1 MCLAFGKAR
10 DQMDFLQQMPEA
22 GQLVLMGSGLL
33 FVGVL
38 FRKLRKALSVLR
50 EPVPSTQQSETQ

>member
-1 MCLAFGKAR
+1 
-10 DQMDFLQQMPEA
+10 MDFLQGLPEA

-38 FRKLRKALSVLR
+38 FRKLRKALSIFR
-50 EPVPSTQQSETQ
+50 EPVPSAPQSETR